1 MWKNLW
7 NILWYSFHMPKKK
20 SKIIQVPMP
29 EELVESLDR
38 LSYERGESR
47 AFVIR
52 EAAAKYVA
60 RAEDA
65 EKARRYI
72 EGYEKFPEDEEEIG
86 LAEASTRELSKRLAQ
101 DEW

>member
-1 MWKNLW
+1 
-7 NILWYSFHMPKKK
+7 MPKKK
-20 SKIIQVPMP
+20 NKIIQVPMP
-29 EELVESLDR
+29 EDLVESLDR

-47 AFVIR
+47 SYVIR
-52 EAAAKYVA
+52 EAAAQYLA

-72 EGYEKFPEDEEEIG
+72 EGYERYPEDEEEIG
-86 LAEASTRELSKRLAQ
+86 LAEASTRELSKRLAE